1 VERQD
6 GREFRPEVLSQGT
19 KDQLYFATRVSLA
32 QQLLGSTPGFLL
44 LDDPFLAADPD
55 RLNQG
60 FRTLRELADDGWQI
74 LYLTAKQEVS
84 EAMVEQYDLNH
95 TKIGSSALST

>member
-1 VERQD
+1 MERQD

-19 KDQLYFATRVSLA
+19 KDQLYFATRISLA

-55 RLNQG
+55 RLDQG
-60 FRTLRELADDGWQI
+60 FQTLQELAADGWQI

-84 EAMVEQYDLNH
+84 ETMVEEHDLSH
-95 TKIGSSALST
+95 TKIESLSLES